1 MTMFARSRRPAG
13 RLVAA
18 AAAVSLAAL
27 PILSAQAQVVGINA
41 AIRNS
46 VQIRG
51 AGTQQVRPAVLR
63 QRVGLNDEVRTGNG
77 SQLQILLLDRSV
89 FTVGANARL
98 TVDRFVYDPQRS
110 VRSVGAT
117 VTRGAFRFMSGR
129 SLGLGSSNR
138 SIRTP
143 VATIGIRGTIV
154 DGVVGG
160 DAIAIAAGEPAVG
173 RRVGGDES
181 SASLII
187 LRGPGPNAQGGAGR
201 GVIDIDTDNRDVTM
215 DRPGLAVYIPRP
227 GAAPIGPF
235 LISRAGLIRVQQLLS
250 PPLSIL
256 PSLAVAPAVEFGEPP
271 VDPGDGG
278 RAELADGG
286 RDQGPADA
294 PLPVD
299 PTGDRHK
306 TWIFVGLAAA
316 AVVLIAVLANG
327 GGNGGGDGG
336 TMRPQSP

>member
-63 QRVGLNDEVRTGNG
+63 QRIGLNDEVRTGNG

-129 SLGLGSSNR
+129 SLGLSSGNR

-154 DGVVGG
+154 DGVVGS

-173 RRVGGDES
+173 RGVGGDQG

-201 GVIDIDTDNRDVTM
+201 GVIDIDTQSRDVTM

-235 LISRAGLIRVQQLLS
+235 MISRAGLIRVQQLLS

-256 PSLAVAPAVEFGEPP
+256 PTFASGPSGDAG
-271 VDPGDGG
+271 GDG
-278 RAELADGG
+278 RAGLAGAG
-286 RDQGPADA
+286 EDQGPGQG
-294 PLPVD
+294 
-299 PTGDRHK
+299 PTGGAAGGSPPTDRSDDRQSPL
-306 TWIFVGLAAA
+306 IFVGLAALA
-316 AVVLIAVLANG
+316 AVLIAVLVDGGN
-327 GGNGGGDGG
+327 GGNGGG
-336 TMRPQSP
+336 MRPQSP

>member
-89 FTVGANARL
+89 FTVGSNARL
-98 TVDRFVYDPQRS
+98 TVDRFVYDPARS

-129 SLGLGSSNR
+129 SLGLARSN
-138 SIRTP
+138 STIRTP
-143 VATIGIRGTIV
+143 VATIGIRGTMV
-154 DGVVGG
+154 EGVVGRE
-160 DAIAIAAGEPAVG
+160 AIAIAAGESAVG
-173 RRVGGDES
+173 PGVGGDDGR
-181 SASLII
+181 ASLIV
-187 LRGPGPNAQGGAGR
+187 LRGPGPQTQGNAR
-201 GVIDIDTDNRDVTM
+201 PGVIDIRTGHRNM
-215 DRPGLAVYIPRP
+215 ILDRPSLAIYIPRS

-235 LISRAGLIRVQQLLS
+235 VISRAGLIRIQQLLS
-250 PPLSIL
+250 PPLSIV
-256 PSLAVAPAVEFGEPP
+256 PSMTAVQ
-271 VDPGDGG
+271 PGDAGGDG
-278 RAELADGG
+278 RAELITQTEGSGQSAVAGSAAGSVPSDRRDGHRRPWLFLAIPALIAGLIVLLSDGG
-286 RDQGPADA
+286 NA
-294 PLPVD
+294 P
-299 PTGDRHK
+299 PT
-306 TWIFVGLAAA
+306 
-316 AVVLIAVLANG
+316 
-327 GGNGGGDGG
+327 
-336 TMRPQSP
+336 SP